1 MFLLKKEHVLQMWDN
16 LVYFSLLGLG
26 VYFIYIGDVIPR
38 FLIGRTNFAEYEEVM
53 NELPTIST
61 FIIDNKP
68 TNITLRKDFNL
79 TLSGKILEL
88 GINDIQSINLTVDV
102 QSVMPEQF
110 FSPSGKKLHWI
121 QIRPLN
127 FPPEV
132 PYRLDL
138 EYSFVSTPEE
148 SQVGI
153 YLTPENT
160 SFECMYNNFDAEK
173 ITFMA
178 NIGESIPLKLQPKK
192 SLYLAK
198 GCRKM
203 PFMEA
208 VVQNVEVDAI
218 SYHGKLCRA
227 KRIFGYCAAL
237 TMSELVKNL
246 TICSNVSD
254 EEKLKN
260 IFIEVLK
267 KMDKQPCTSLKYE
280 VSKQGRYPYRQNCVR
295 FAIRLKNPYKT
306 MVREE
311 YVIYDMAA
319 TIGAIGGALGLCI
332 GFSFM
337 DWVKDIG
344 IFFLK
349 VLLRIHPKTCQ
360 NKMICGEDAVE
371 KTKVFEFNTPTPPYQ
386 PNLTLSAAT
395 LNNKVAE
402 MQKQLDELQEEIRMS
417 LPIKRSINQ

>member
-1 MFLLKKEHVLQMWDN
+1 MFLLKKEHVLKLLDN
-16 LVYFSLLGLG
+16 LLYFSLLGLG
-26 VYFIYIGDVIPR
+26 IYFIYIGDVIPR
-38 FLIGRTNFAEYEEVM
+38 FWIGRTNFAEYEEAM

-61 FIIDNKP
+61 FIIDDIPANF
-68 TNITLRKDFNL
+68 TLGKDFNL
-79 TLSGKILEL
+79 SLSGKILEF
-88 GINDIQSINLTVDV
+88 GINDIQSRNLTVDV
-102 QSVMPEQF
+102 QPVMPEQF
-110 FSPSGKKLHWI
+110 FSPSGKKLHWV

-132 PYRLDL
+132 PHRLDL
-138 EYSFVSTPEE
+138 EYSFVSTPQ
-148 SQVGI
+148 SRVGI

-160 SFECMYNNFDAEK
+160 SFECMYSNFDAEK
-173 ITFMA
+173 LTFMA
-178 NIGESIPLKLQPKK
+178 NMGESIALKLQPKK
-192 SLYLAK
+192 ILYLAK

-203 PFMEA
+203 PFIEA
-208 VVQNVEVDAI
+208 VVQNVEVDAS

-227 KRIFGYCAAL
+227 TRIFGYCAAL
-237 TMSELVKNL
+237 TKSELVKNL
-246 TICSNVSD
+246 KICTNDSD

-260 IFIEVLK
+260 ILIQVLEKIE
-267 KMDKQPCTSLKYE
+267 KQPCTALKYE
-280 VSKQGRYPYRQNCVR
+280 VRKQGPYPHHQNRVKLG
-295 FAIRLKNPYKT
+295 IRLKNPYKT

-311 YVIYDMAA
+311 YIIYDMAA
-319 TIGAIGGALGLCI
+319 TIGAIGGTLGLCI

-349 VLLRIHPKTCQ
+349 VLLRIHSQTCQ

-371 KTKVFEFNTPTPPYQ
+371 KTKVFEFNTPTLPDQ
-386 PNLTLSAAT
+386 PDLTLLAFR

-402 MQKQLDELQEEIRMS
+402 MQRQLNELREEIRMS